1 MEVLVGVP
9 LGMLPSRSDDDCKF
23 FSLPS
28 YVLDFTNVLL
38 ADGFEI
44 IEPEADEKQK
54 LLAANTVTSSRPRR
68 ASRSESYEAVRA
80 LTTHPKIL

>member
-1 MEVLVGVP
+1 MEVLVGVS

-28 YVLDFTNVLL
+28 YVLDFTNVVL

-44 IEPEADEKQK
+44 IDPEADEKQK
-54 LLAANTVTSSRPRR
+54 LLAATPSHPRGR
-68 ASRSESYEAVRA
+68 VEHRDQKATKR
-80 LTTHPKIL
+80 